1 MDEIIK
7 KTIKELNQEGKLNGT
22 KITKS
27 GKKEI
32 ERILKQDKGCRK
44 IVFKILWK
52 KLENDFYETEPKE
65 FALKVLAL
73 EIMLKNSGISLAEEV
88 EKLIEMKGGKSK

>member
-27 GKKEI
+27 GKKEV

-44 IVFKILWK
+44 IVFQVLWK
-52 KLENDFYETEPKE
+52 KLEDDFYELQPKE

-73 EIMLKNSGISLAEEV
+73 EIMLKNSGVSLAEEL
-88 EKLIEMKGGKSK
+88 EKV